1 MCLELASTAI
11 TFPLDPLLNSQKNSP
26 KNALLSINQHWLLR
40 IVIRSISY
48 FRKDLW
54 LIVTLL
60 LLIGAS
66 VLLNLINAWP
76 MAILV
81 DTVLSPTPNPNWIH
95 TLFLA
100 PFGESKLNQ
109 ILGMASLA
117 TIVRILSDTV
127 FMLRKMLNYRIQYN
141 GTLRVRT
148 ELYDK
153 MQALSLGW
161 HGSRSQGDSIYRLSY
176 DSLGAWGVIDTLIG
190 STAASVTL
198 TAMICIMLS
207 RHVVLTALA
216 LSFVPLLIL
225 ANWYFEGR
233 IRRQATKSKQT
244 DAVMTSTMQQGIELI
259 GLIQSFGREAT
270 ESRRFVQAVE
280 RSVAASMQLNW
291 QENLY
296 PLAVGVIFALG
307 SGVIFGYGGYLVY
320 RDQFLHPVSN
330 GLTIGDLL
338 VFIAYLG
345 QLWDPLGWVLG
356 FTTKIQTFVASCDRV
371 FTIID
376 EPPAIA
382 NAPDA
387 RALPVDSRTLTFAD
401 VNFEYSPGRPV
412 LRKIN
417 ASIKPGQMVAFLGAS
432 GTGKSTLLNLLPRF
446 YDPTSGSI
454 LLDGFDLR
462 TLKLADVR
470 KHMALVSQ
478 ASPIFP
484 GTIAENI
491 AYGRPDASLQ
501 EIRAAAVESG
511 AAQFIETLPQQYDTL
526 IAEGGQ
532 NLSGGQRQRLAIAR
546 ALVTNAPI
554 LILDEPTNAL
564 DLKHEQW
571 VIESLQR
578 LRRLRTIILVTHRL
592 ETAFDCDRIFVMQEG
607 EIVEQGTHAELV
619 ARQGFYFRMLGYPTL
634 KHPAIN

>member
-1 MCLELASTAI
+1 MGMR
-11 TFPLDPLLNSQKNSP
+11 
-26 KNALLSINQHWLLR
+26 SINQHWLVR
-40 IVIRSISY
+40 IVLRSISY
-48 FRKDLW
+48 FRRDLW
-54 LIVTLL
+54 LIIALL
-60 LLIGAS
+60 VLIGAS
-66 VLLNLINAWP
+66 VALNLLNAWP

-95 TLFLA
+95 RLFLA
-100 PFGESKLNQ
+100 PFGEGKLNQ
-109 ILGMASLA
+109 IFGMALVA
-117 TIVRILSDTV
+117 MLIRILSDTV
-127 FMLRKMLNYRIQYN
+127 IMLRKMLNYRIQYN

-161 HGSRSQGDSIYRLSY
+161 HGSRSQGDAIYRLSY
-176 DSLGAWGVIDTLIG
+176 DSLGPWGVIDTLIG

-198 TAMICIMLS
+198 TAMIWIMLS
-207 RHVVLTALA
+207 RHVLLTVFA
-216 LSFVPLLIL
+216 LSFTPLLLL

-233 IRRQATKSKQT
+233 IRRRAFESKQT
-244 DAVMTSTMQQGIELI
+244 DAVMTSTMQQAIELI

-270 ESRRFVQAVE
+270 ESRRFARVVD
-280 RSVAASMQLNW
+280 RSVGAAMRLHW

-296 PLAVGVIFALG
+296 PLAVQVVFALG

-320 RDQFLHPVSN
+320 RDQFFRPVPN
-330 GLTIGDLL
+330 GLTLGDLI
-338 VFIAYLG
+338 VFLAYLN
-345 QLWDPLGWVLG
+345 QFWDPIGWVLG

-371 FTIID
+371 FTVMD

-382 NAPDA
+382 DEPDA
-387 RALPVDSRTLTFAD
+387 RSLPVHPRTLTLAG
-401 VNFEYSPGRPV
+401 VSFEYNSGQPV
-412 LRKIN
+412 LHNIT
-417 ASIKPGQMVAFLGAS
+417 ASIEPGQMVAFLGPS

-446 YDPTSGSI
+446 YDPTQGSV
-454 LLDGFDLR
+454 LLDGVDLR
-462 TLKLADVR
+462 TLKVFDVR

-478 ASPIFP
+478 GSPLFP

-491 AYGRPDASLQ
+491 AYGRPDALFHK
-501 EIRAAAVESG
+501 IREAAVESG
-511 AAQFIETLPQQYDTL
+511 AAEFIETLPEQYDTL

-546 ALVTNAPI
+546 AIVTKAPI

-571 VIESLQR
+571 VIETLQR

-592 ETAFDCDRIFVMQEG
+592 ETAVDCDRIFVMQGG
-607 EIVEQGTHAELV
+607 EIVEDGTHTELL
-619 ARQGFYFRMLGYPTL
+619 ARQGLYFRMLGYRV
-634 KHPAIN
+634 

>member
-1 MCLELASTAI
+1 M
-11 TFPLDPLLNSQKNSP
+11 TFPLKARLKSQENSP
-26 KNALLSINQHWLLR
+26 KMVMRSINQHWLVR
-40 IVIRSISY
+40 IVLRSISY

-66 VLLNLINAWP
+66 VALNLLNAWP

-81 DTVLSPTPNPNWIH
+81 DTVLSPTPQPNWIH

-100 PFGESKLNQ
+100 PFGEGRLNR
-109 ILGMASLA
+109 IFGLA
-117 TIVRILSDTV
+117 IIAMLIRILSDTV
-127 FMLRKMLNYRIQYN
+127 IMLRKMLNYRIQYN

-161 HGSRSQGDSIYRLSY
+161 HGSRSQGDAIYRLSY
-176 DSLGAWGVIDTLIG
+176 DSLGPWGVIDTLIG

-198 TAMICIMLS
+198 TAMIWIMLS
-207 RHVVLTALA
+207 RHVLLTVFA
-216 LSFVPLLIL
+216 LSFTPLLLL

-233 IRRQATKSKQT
+233 IRRRAMKSKQT
-244 DAVMTSTMQQGIELI
+244 DAVMTSTMQQAIELI

-270 ESRRFVQAVE
+270 ESRRFTRVVD
-280 RSVAASMQLNW
+280 RSVTAAMQLHW

-296 PLAVGVIFALG
+296 PLAVQVVFALG

-320 RDQFLHPVSN
+320 RDQFLRPVPD
-330 GLTIGDLL
+330 GVTIGDLI
-338 VFIAYLG
+338 VFLAYLN
-345 QLWDPLGWVLG
+345 QFWDPIGWVLG

-371 FTIID
+371 FTVMD

-382 NAPDA
+382 DEPEA
-387 RALPVDSRTLTFAD
+387 RSLPVHPRTLALSD
-401 VNFEYSPGRPV
+401 VSFEYNSGQPV
-412 LRKIN
+412 LRNIN
-417 ASIKPGQMVAFLGAS
+417 ASIEPGQMVAFLGPS

-446 YDPTSGSI
+446 YDPTEGSV
-454 LLDGFDLR
+454 LLDGVDLR

-478 ASPIFP
+478 GSPLFP

-491 AYGRPDASLQ
+491 AYGRPDATFH
-501 EIRAAAVESG
+501 EIREAAVESG
-511 AAQFIETLPQQYDTL
+511 AAEFIETLPEQYDTL
-526 IAEGGQ
+526 VTEGGQ

-546 ALVTNAPI
+546 AIVTKAPI

-571 VIESLQR
+571 VIETLQR

-592 ETAFDCDRIFVMQEG
+592 ETAVDCDRIFVMQEG
-607 EIVEQGTHAELV
+607 EIVEDGTHTELL
-619 ARQGFYFRMLGYPTL
+619 ARRGLYFRMLGYPTV
-634 KHPAIN
+634 KPSRRAP

>member
-1 MCLELASTAI
+1 MVM
-11 TFPLDPLLNSQKNSP
+11 
-26 KNALLSINQHWLLR
+26 LSINQHWLVR
-40 IVIRSISY
+40 IVLRSISY
-48 FRKDLW
+48 FRKDRW

-60 LLIGAS
+60 LLIGTS
-66 VLLNLINAWP
+66 VLCNLLNAWP

-81 DTVLSPTPNPNWIH
+81 DTVLSPTPKPNWIH

-100 PFGESKLNQ
+100 PFGEGKLNR
-109 ILGMASLA
+109 IFGMAFVAML
-117 TIVRILSDTV
+117 IRILSDTV
-127 FMLRKMLNYRIQYN
+127 MMLRKMLNYRIQYN

-161 HGSRSQGDSIYRLSY
+161 HGSRSQGDAIYRLSY
-176 DSLGAWGVIDTLIG
+176 DSLGPWGVIDTLIG

-198 TAMICIMLS
+198 TAMIWIMLS
-207 RHVVLTALA
+207 RHVLLTVFA
-216 LSFVPLLIL
+216 LSFTPLLLL

-233 IRRQATKSKQT
+233 IRRRAMKSKQT
-244 DAVMTSTMQQGIELI
+244 DAVMTSTMQQAIELI
-259 GLIQSFGREAT
+259 GLIQSFRREAT
-270 ESRRFVQAVE
+270 ESRRFARAVD
-280 RSVAASMQLNW
+280 RSVGAAMRLHW

-296 PLAVGVIFALG
+296 PLAVQVVFALG

-320 RDQFLHPVSN
+320 RDQFLRPVPN
-330 GLTIGDLL
+330 GLTLGDLI
-338 VFIAYLG
+338 VFLAYLN
-345 QLWDPLGWVLG
+345 QFWDPIGWVLG

-371 FTIID
+371 FTVID

-382 NAPDA
+382 DEPNARSLRVHP
-387 RALPVDSRTLTFAD
+387 RTLTLAD
-401 VNFEYSPGRPV
+401 VSFEYNSGQPV
-412 LRKIN
+412 LRNIT
-417 ASIKPGQMVAFLGAS
+417 ASIEPGQMVAFLGPS

-446 YDPTSGSI
+446 YDPTSGSV
-454 LLDGFDLR
+454 LLDDVDLR
-462 TLKLADVR
+462 TLKVSDVR

-478 ASPIFP
+478 GSPLFP

-491 AYGRPDASLQ
+491 AYGRPDALFH
-501 EIRAAAVESG
+501 EIREAAVESG
-511 AAQFIETLPQQYDTL
+511 AAEFIETLPEQYDTL

-546 ALVTNAPI
+546 ALVTKAPI

-571 VIESLQR
+571 VIETLQR

-592 ETAFDCDRIFVMQEG
+592 ETAVDCDQIFVMQEG
-607 EIVEQGTHAELV
+607 AIIEDGSHAELL
-619 ARQGFYFRMLGYPTL
+619 ARQGLYFRMLGYPTV
-634 KHPAIN
+634 KPSRQ

>member
-1 MCLELASTAI
+1 M
-11 TFPLDPLLNSQKNSP
+11 TFPLKTRLKSQENSP
-26 KNALLSINQHWLLR
+26 KMVMWSINQHWLVR
-40 IVIRSISY
+40 IVLRSISY

-66 VLLNLINAWP
+66 VLFNLLNAWP

-81 DTVLSPTPNPNWIH
+81 DTVLSPTPKPNWIH

-100 PFGESKLNQ
+100 PFGEGKLNQ
-109 ILGMASLA
+109 IFGMAFVA
-117 TIVRILSDTV
+117 MIIRILSDTV

-161 HGSRSQGDSIYRLSY
+161 HGSRSQGDAIYRLSY
-176 DSLGAWGVIDTLIG
+176 DSLGPWGVIDTLIG

-198 TAMICIMLS
+198 TAMIWIMLS
-207 RHVVLTALA
+207 RHVLLTVFA
-216 LSFVPLLIL
+216 LSFTPLLLL

-233 IRRQATKSKQT
+233 IRRRAFESKRT
-244 DAVMTSTMQQGIELI
+244 DAVMTSTMQQAIELI

-270 ESRRFVQAVE
+270 ESRRFARVVE
-280 RSVAASMQLNW
+280 RSVSASMRLHW
-291 QENLY
+291 KENLY
-296 PLAVGVIFALG
+296 PLAVQVVFALG
-307 SGVIFGYGGYLVY
+307 GGVIFGYGGYLVY
-320 RDQFLHPVSN
+320 RDQFLRPVPN
-330 GLTIGDLL
+330 GLTLGDLI
-338 VFIAYLG
+338 VFMAYLA
-345 QLWDPLGWVLG
+345 QFWDPIGWVLG
-356 FTTKIQTFVASCDRV
+356 FTTKIQTFVASCERI
-371 FTIID
+371 FTVMD
-376 EPPAIA
+376 EPPAIVD
-382 NAPDA
+382 APDA
-387 RALPVDSRTLTFAD
+387 RSLSVHPRTLTLAE
-401 VNFEYSPGRPV
+401 VSFEYNCGQPV

-417 ASIKPGQMVAFLGAS
+417 ASIEPGQMVAFLGPS

-446 YDPTSGSI
+446 YDPTEGSV
-454 LLDGFDLR
+454 LLDGVDLR

-478 ASPIFP
+478 GSPLFP

-491 AYGRPDASLQ
+491 AYGRSDALFH
-501 EIRAAAVESG
+501 EIREAAVESG
-511 AAQFIETLPQQYDTL
+511 AAEFIETLPEQYDTL

-546 ALVTNAPI
+546 ALVTKAPI

-571 VIESLQR
+571 VIETLQR

-592 ETAFDCDRIFVMQEG
+592 ETALDCDQIFVMQEG
-607 EIVEQGTHAELV
+607 EIVEDGTHADLL
-619 ARQGFYFRMLGYPTL
+619 ARRGLYFRML
-634 KHPAIN
+634 H